1 MKKLRKY
8 DNYEKSKE
16 VMRMKE
22 NALDLLIR
30 YNIKKMIYER
40 DYSLTHITDEVVAAT
55 SAMGAHLQYTSMQLD
70 KAEYVLRKLKR
81 IPILG
86 RIIRKMEDQ
95 WEKL

>member
-8 DNYEKSKE
+8 DNYEESKE
-16 VMRMKE
+16 VIKMKDD
-22 NALDLLIR
+22 ALESLIR

-40 DYSLTHITDEVVAAT
+40 DYSLAHITDEVVAAT

-70 KAEYVLRKLKR
+70 KAEYVLRKLRR

-86 RIIRKMEDQ
+86 KIIRKMEDQ
-95 WEKL
+95 WEEL